1 VKPRIGITSGLEGPG
16 WLEDGTKWTA
26 YAEAVERAGG
36 TAVHLSRAALGR
48 ESGVLADLQGLLFP
62 GGNDVHLAL
71 YPNPPDL
78 AGEDPAAVMSRYR
91 MRPEPDRDEYEIALL
106 AGALDRDLPILG
118 ICRGCQVLHVGLG
131 GRLVLDIEMQVGTR
145 LQHKSGEDNSPGAHR
160 LRITP
165 GSLLGEILPPD
176 EAWHCNSRHHQAV
189 LAEPGMTA
197 RVTALSPD
205 DGVVE
210 AIEVPGRRWAVGVQ
224 WHPEHRTDPGIRQR
238 YAPLFTAF
246 VNACR

>member
-1 VKPRIGITSGLEGPG
+1 VKPRIGITSGLQSPG
-16 WLEDGTKWTA
+16 WLEDGTRWTA
-26 YAEAVERAGG
+26 YAEAVDRAGG
-36 TAVHLSRAALGR
+36 IPVHLCRAALGR
-48 ESGVLADLQGLLFP
+48 ESAVLADLQGLLLS
-62 GGNDVHLAL
+62 GGNDVDLAL

-78 AGEDPAAVMSRYR
+78 DGENPAAVMTRYR
-91 MRPEPDRDEYEIALL
+91 MRPEPDRDEYELALL

-131 GRLVLDIEMQVGTR
+131 GRLVLDIELQVGTR
-145 LQHKSGEDNSPGAHR
+145 LQHKSGEDNSPGVHR

-165 GSLLGEILPPD
+165 GSLLAGVLSSEQLQD
-176 EAWHCNSRHHQAV
+176 CNSRHHQAV
-189 LAEPGMTA
+189 LTEPGMTV
-197 RVTALSPD
+197 RVTALSPE

-224 WHPEHRTDPGIRQR
+224 WHPEHRTDPGIRER

-246 VNACR
+246 INASR